1 MIMSTIKQLNNILV
15 YTKLNPKSFSEKIGL
30 ARPQAIY
37 DIQKGKTKNFSHA
50 MINKILSAFPEF
62 NKSWLLT
69 GEGEMLIEKEKTTS
83 TENLIKEDL
92 KDRCKSLEESVR
104 LLKKENELLKRI
116 LDLTDQIYFLE
127 NSKHK
132 SKNDQIK
139 ED

>member
-1 MIMSTIKQLNNILV
+1 MSTIKQLNNILV

-50 MINKILSAFPEF
+50 MINKIISVFPEF

-104 LLKKENELLKRI
+104 LLKQENELLKKI
-116 LDLTDQIYFLE
+116 IDLTNRIYFLE

-132 SKNDQIK
+132 SKKRSD
-139 ED
+139 

>member
-1 MIMSTIKQLNNILV
+1 MSTIKQLNNILV

-50 MINKILSAFPEF
+50 MINKIISVFPEF

-104 LLKKENELLKRI
+104 LLKQENELLKKI
-116 LDLTDQIYFLE
+116 IDLTDRIYFLE

-132 SKNDQIK
+132 PKNDQIK

>member
-1 MIMSTIKQLNNILV
+1 MGINVDKRLILNNIKNHLGFKKQSEFANFLGIAPTTLSSWYARNTFDMNLV
-15 YTKLNPKSFSEKIGL
+15 YSKCSFLN
-30 ARPQAIY
+30 
-37 DIQKGKTKNFSHA
+37 TN
-50 MINKILSAFPEF
+50 
-62 NKSWLLT
+62 WLLT

-104 LLKKENELLKRI
+104 LLKQENELLKRI
-116 LDLTDQIYFLE
+116 LDLTDRIYFLE

>member
-50 MINKILSAFPEF
+50 MINKIISVFPEF

-69 GEGEMLIEKEKTTS
+69 GEGKMLIEKEKTTS

-104 LLKKENELLKRI
+104 LLKQENELLKKI
-116 LDLTDQIYFLE
+116 IDLTDRIYFLE

-132 SKNDQIK
+132 SKKVQNK

>member
-1 MIMSTIKQLNNILV
+1 MEIKVDKSIIINELKKYLNIKTDTKFAEFLGIKQNTISSWKLRNSLDYDLIISKCDNINANWLI
-15 YTKLNPKSFSEKIGL
+15 T
-30 ARPQAIY
+30 
-37 DIQKGKTKNFSHA
+37 GK
-50 MINKILSAFPEF
+50 
-62 NKSWLLT
+62 
-69 GEGEMLIEKEKTTS
+69 GEMLIDKEKTTS

-104 LLKKENELLKRI
+104 LLKKENELLKKI
-116 LDLTDQIYFLE
+116 IDLTDRIYFLE